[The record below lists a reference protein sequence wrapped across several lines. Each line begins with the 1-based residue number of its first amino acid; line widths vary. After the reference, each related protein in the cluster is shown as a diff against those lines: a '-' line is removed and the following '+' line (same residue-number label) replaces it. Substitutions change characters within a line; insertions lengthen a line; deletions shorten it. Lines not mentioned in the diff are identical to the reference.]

1 MFNLITLVKAIEKI
15 GTALPN
21 VNTVVL
27 SDIYK
32 LNELPDID
40 YSVFAIVQ
48 DIHRQDNDYF
58 YFNFYLYYV
67 DRLLNDKSNQLE
79 IQSHGIQ
86 LLSTVISKIEQLGL
100 ILNRD
105 LMENTYQ
112 SFNQRFSDECAGVF
126 ARIEVQVPIDC
137 TIPYD
142 VLVNPLLADLS
153 TWEAGV
159 YNPEDFG
166 VDAFRTVTVSG
177 QSLHYYTE
185 NEGDK
190 TATIDNGHHNINV
203 TKSGATYDG
212 YQIVNTQTLS
222 AYTYNKND
230 VLNLTQYEIGQALSP
245 VKAQVSANTEDIA
258 ELSGSTMALS
268 ASTQGSINATNN
280 NLQNLSAATQNAVS
294 SITDTIQALS
304 AATEGTTS
312 AITQNLAELSG
323 STQDAI
329 NAITGQIS
337 AITDEI
343 ETVSANTIANANG
356 IETLSA
362 ATQNEI
368 SAITENLQ
376 TLSASTIALSGQT
389 VTNTNDI
396 AAISGNTYNKNE
408 TDDRISQT
416 ATYYYNQLEPRVAQ
430 NEQDITGL
438 SGNTQILSASTVS
451 NANDIATLSGLT
463 SANTASIAELSGN
476 TIALSA
482 ATQNEIS
489 AITQNI
495 ETLSAS
501 TIELSGQTVTNT
513 NDIAS
518 VSAAT
523 SSNTVDI
530 IILSGQTSAN
540 TGNINILSGLTSAN
554 TENLAEL
561 SGSTVALS
569 GQTVTNTNDIA
580 TLSGLTSAN
589 TQNIAIL
596 SGQTSAITEN
606 LSTLSA
612 STVAL
617 SAMTDDFVEKVPT
630 LKVGDSAETLDFN
643 TLTTTGFYNTSAR
656 DNYCINAPYTDANM
670 YDGILQVISNEWGTN
685 ILQLWSTMYQTNI
698 GEWPRIFYRVKCWDG
713 QAHSWSLWEEFQTD
727 KNAMLRDIETLVGSS
742 TNIIDFNDFS
752 GTTSINYFIRS
763 YSQWATNAPITFYDG
778 IMELVKGFDGN
789 GLQRFTTVD
798 NGILRTFIRYL
809 GWNGWTTW
817 YEYTLTPVNQ
827 Q

>member
-1 MFNLITLVKAIEKI
+1 MFNLLTLVKAIEKI
-15 GTALPN
+15 GTAIPN

-100 ILNRD
+100 IINRD

-112 SFNQRFSDECAGVF
+112 SFHQRFSDECSGVF

-142 VLVNPLLADLS
+142 ILVNPLLADLS
-153 TWEAGV
+153 TWQAGV

-166 VDAFRTVTVSG
+166 VDGFRTVTVSG
-177 QSLHYYTE
+177 QSFHYFTE

-190 TATIDNGHHNINV
+190 TATIDNGYHNINV
-203 TKSGATYDG
+203 AKSGATYDG
-212 YQIVNTQTLS
+212 YPIVNTQTLS
-222 AYTYNKND
+222 AYTYSKND

-245 VKAQVSANTEDIA
+245 VSAQTVTNRNDIA
-258 ELSGSTMALS
+258 TLSASTVALS

-294 SITDTIQALS
+294 SITDTIQVLS

-312 AITQNLAELSG
+312 AITQNIAELSG
-323 STQDAI
+323 NTQTLSAGTQDAI
-329 NAITGQIS
+329 NAITGQITAITGNIS

-376 TLSASTIALSGQT
+376 TLSASTIA
-389 VTNTNDI
+389 
-396 AAISGNTYNKNE
+396 
-408 TDDRISQT
+408 
-416 ATYYYNQLEPRVAQ
+416 
-430 NEQDITGL
+430 
-438 SGNTQILSASTVS
+438 
-451 NANDIATLSGLT
+451 
-463 SANTASIAELSGN
+463 
-476 TIALSA
+476 
-482 ATQNEIS
+482 
-489 AITQNI
+489 
-495 ETLSAS
+495 
-501 TIELSGQTVTNT
+501 LSGQTVTNT